1 MSELT
6 IIITIIFIF
15 SFVPLILAE
24 ISRVK
29 SMPSIEDFLYAIAPY
44 QHSYTFSQ
52 YTLPGTLLLP

>member
-29 SMPSIEDFLYAIAPY
+29 SRIFLYAIAPY